1 MDIFKNTFAQKA
13 IPTARIEVS
22 LSPLCVFSVCSK
34 HRTDVFQGL
43 FSANRRYFSLFV
55 GPIVV
60 KYFFVSGSVHN
71 SFLVFDLSLHS
82 LSL

>member
-1 MDIFKNTFAQKA
+1 MEIFKNTFAQTA
-13 IPTARIEVS
+13 IQTARIEVS
-22 LSPLCVFSVCSK
+22 LSPLRVFSVCSK

-43 FSANRRYFSLFV
+43 FSANRRYFSLV

-60 KYFFVSGSVHN
+60 RYFFVSGSVHN
-71 SFLVFDLSLHS
+71 SLLVFDLSLYS